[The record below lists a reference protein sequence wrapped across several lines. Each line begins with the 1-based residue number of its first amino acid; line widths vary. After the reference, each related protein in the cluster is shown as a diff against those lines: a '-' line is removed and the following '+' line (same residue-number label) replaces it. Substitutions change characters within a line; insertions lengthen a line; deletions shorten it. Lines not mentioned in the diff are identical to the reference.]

1 MEYKKKLGH
10 LNLPELALAL
20 DTNLEHLLNE
30 ITQKKEL
37 HIRDIPVIIT
47 YGDLCIIQGIIHCAA
62 STLNDIQKQVYNV
75 EQMKKASD
83 SVGELLSL
91 FKYIDTVLMDGNI
104 SKEAIKRI
112 DPSIDIPK

>member
-10 LNLPELALAL
+10 LNLPELAFVL
-20 DTNLEHLLNE
+20 DTNLEHLLNM
-30 ITQKKEL
+30 ITQRKEL

-47 YGDLCIIQGIIHCAA
+47 YGDLCIIQGIIHRAA
-62 STLNDIQKQVYNV
+62 STLNDIPKQVCDV

-83 SVGELLSL
+83 SVGELLNL